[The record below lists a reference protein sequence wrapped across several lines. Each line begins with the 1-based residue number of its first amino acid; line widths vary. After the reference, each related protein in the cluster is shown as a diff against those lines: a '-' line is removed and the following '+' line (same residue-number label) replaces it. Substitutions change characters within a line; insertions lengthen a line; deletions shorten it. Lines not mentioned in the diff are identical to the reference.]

1 VSRQAP
7 EIAKEPRRKRRL
19 HTTGPNQQL
28 NIKAS
33 AKTVERL
40 ARKWPTGD
48 IVRVA
53 RNKLSMFWWGGRGL
67 VRGKG

>member
-1 VSRQAP
+1 MSRQAP
-7 EIAKEPRRKRRL
+7 EIAKEPRRKR
-19 HTTGPNQQL
+19 PNQQL

-53 RNKLSMFWWGGRGL
+53 RNKLSMFWWGAGG
-67 VRGKG
+67 